1 MSINNRRTQRI
12 TSYLAAGAVCTL
24 TVAGCSSGSDQA
36 AEVATADS
44 LRIALSAQP
53 QASLVPLVYGVD
65 NFGGAFDLA
74 ISVDNNVTIFD
85 SHATAAQTVLS
96 GQAQVM
102 GSSISSILAA
112 RQQGEDFKIFCPY
125 VSMDDFVLT
134 GANGVTTVGQLFEP
148 STRVAIDS
156 PGGAGAIILN
166 ALLMGVGESR
176 NSRDIPNQQ
185 IIESSSLRTAAW
197 AAGDVDSTVIHEDQ
211 YEGAEANVKEPVR
224 IATLYENVD
233 TFIKEAQAADAAW
246 LEQNRELAAKY
257 CATTLRAMKA
267 LKGDFALFQ
276 TAVNEYVEE
285 PPSEEELRV
294 LFGLIEKYPF
304 WTDDGG
310 LTDESMAFMIDVAT
324 ASGVLTEPMS
334 AADVVDRETLERAV
348 ELANQPAAS

>member
-1 MSINNRRTQRI
+1 MSNTCCHGRRATTI
-12 TSYLAAGAVCTL
+12 FAAGM
-24 TVAGCSSGSDQA
+24 AGVLALSACGSGSDQP
-36 AEVATADS
+36 AEETTADS
-44 LRIALSAQP
+44 LRVALSAQTQP
-53 QASLVPLVYGVD
+53 SLVPLVYGVD
-65 NFGGAFDLA
+65 NFGGDVGLD

-85 SHATAAQTVLS
+85 SHATAAQTVLG

-112 RQQGEDFKIFCPY
+112 REQGEDFKIFCPY

-134 GANGVTTVGQLFEP
+134 GANGVTTVAQLFDP

-166 ALLMGVGESR
+166 ALLMGVGEDR
-176 NSRDIPNQQ
+176 GIRDIPTQQ

-211 YEGAEANVKEPVR
+211 YESAAPNVNEPVR

-257 CATTLRAMKA
+257 CATTLKAMKA
-267 LKGDFALFQ
+267 LKADFPTFQ
-276 TAVNEYVEE
+276 SAVNEYVEE

-294 LFGLIEKYPF
+294 LFGLIEQYPF

-310 LTDESMAFMIDVAT
+310 LSDDSMAFMIDVAT
-324 ASGVLTEPMS
+324 ASGVLTEPMNAS
-334 AADVVDRETLERAV
+334 DVVDRETLERAV
-348 ELANQPAAS
+348 EIANEPAAQ

>member
-1 MSINNRRTQRI
+1 MSTRTRRGRRATTLI
-12 TSYLAAGAVCTL
+12 AACTVGALTLAACG
-24 TVAGCSSGSDQA
+24 SSSDEA
-36 AEVATADS
+36 ATETTAES
-44 LRIALSAQP
+44 LKIALSAQP

-65 NFGGAFDLA
+65 NYGADFDLD

-85 SHATAAQTVLS
+85 SHATAAQTVLG

-134 GANGVTTVGQLFEP
+134 GANGVTTVAQLFEP

-176 NSRDIPNQQ
+176 SIQEIPTQQ

-211 YEGAEANVKEPVR
+211 YESAEADVDQPVR

-257 CATTLRAMKA
+257 CATTLRAMKE

-294 LFGLIEKYPF
+294 LFDLIEKYSF

-310 LTDESMAFMIDVAT
+310 LTDESMQFMIEVAT
-324 ASGVLTEPMS
+324 ASGVLTEPMN
-334 AADVVDRETLERAV
+334 AADVVDRETLNRAV
-348 ELANQPAAS
+348 ELANQPAT

>member
-1 MSINNRRTQRI
+1 MSDNHCRGRRATTLI
-12 TSYLAAGAVCTL
+12 AAGLAGALTL
-24 TVAGCSSGSDQA
+24 SACSSGSDA
-36 AEVATADS
+36 PAEETTPES
-44 LRIALSAQP
+44 LQIALSAQP

-65 NFGGAFDLA
+65 NFGGDFDLA
-74 ISVDNNVTIFD
+74 INVADNVTIFD
-85 SHATAAQTVLS
+85 SHATAAQTVLG

-134 GANGVTTVGQLFEP
+134 GANGVTTVAQLFDP

-166 ALLMGVGESR
+166 ALLMGVGETRSIQE
-176 NSRDIPNQQ
+176 IPTQQ

-197 AAGDVDSTVIHEDQ
+197 AAGDVESTVIHEDQ
-211 YEGAEANVKEPVR
+211 YESAAPDVTEPVR

-246 LEQNRELAAKY
+246 LETNRELAAKY
-257 CATTLRAMKA
+257 CATTLKAMKT
-267 LKGDFALFQ
+267 LKSDFALFQ
-276 TAVNEYVEE
+276 AAVNEYVEE
-285 PPSEEELRV
+285 PPSEEELRL
-294 LFGLIEKYPF
+294 LFGLIEQYPF

-310 LTDESMAFMIDVAT
+310 LTDESMQFMIEVAT
-324 ASGVLTEPMS
+324 ASGVLTEPMN
-334 AADVVDRETLERAV
+334 AADVIDRETLDRAV
-348 ELANQPAAS
+348 ELANQAP